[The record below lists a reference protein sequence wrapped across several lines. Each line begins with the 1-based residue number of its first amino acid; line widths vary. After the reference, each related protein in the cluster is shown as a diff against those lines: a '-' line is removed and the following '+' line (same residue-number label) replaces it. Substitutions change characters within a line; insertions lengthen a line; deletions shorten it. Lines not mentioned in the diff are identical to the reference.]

1 MEKKHLVWFDPS
13 WFGNMVFWQR
23 FSHRGA
29 RPRVVA
35 HSARNTLVT
44 VLFLLMGRKLT
55 MSTHT
60 VHEAMSIT
68 VVPRR
73 RNSECALV
81 SKLFFKDKK

>member
-1 MEKKHLVWFDPS
+1 
-13 WFGNMVFWQR
+13 
-23 FSHRGA
+23 
-29 RPRVVA
+29 
-35 HSARNTLVT
+35 
-44 VLFLLMGRKLT
+44 